1 MKYFWLAL
9 YYGFA
14 YYLPST
20 YSFGKIGL
28 YSGYLRRFIFKHIAK
43 KCGHHVNI
51 ERHAFSVKVLIL
63 NLVIIAI

>member
-43 KCGHHVNI
+43 NVVIMSILKDMP
-51 ERHAFSVKVLIL
+51 FSVKVLIL